1 MKIKALILLSVFIMA
16 FAFTSQAIA
25 GDWKVGRTEVRY
37 DTPPRQAYCFAKHD
51 HTPLGRANFFI
62 KTQSPQDYMFGKMF
76 KKKSPKCKFVLFPVF
91 KNTMYVVDSAA
102 GIETAYDDILSGKLT
117 GVEADSR
124 KYDRNC
130 IPFRYLEEMIGFKF
144 IVKTSDGEFWAV
156 VLDRFVGDKADFR
169 FRKL

>member
-1 MKIKALILLSVFIMA
+1 MKIKALCLITLLLMA
-16 FAFTSQAIA
+16 FVVTSQAMA

-37 DTPPRQAYCFAKHD
+37 DTPPRQAYSFDKQD
-51 HTPLGRANFFI
+51 HTPLRRANFFI

-91 KNTMYVVDSAA
+91 KNTLFVVDPATS
-102 GIETAYDDILSGKLT
+102 IERAYDEIISGRLE

-124 KYDRNC
+124 KYDKNC
-130 IPFRYLEEMIGFKF
+130 VPFRYLDEMVGFKF
-144 IVKTSDGEFWAV
+144 IVKDPDGKFWAV
-156 VLDRFVGDKADFR
+156 ILDRFVGDKADFR